1 MLLTGFLSRYDVFI
15 QAAHAKQVPA
25 LYFHVR
31 FTLLKSSE
39 VKYLTLQDLDEVL
52 ELFVKQEKE
61 DEEEGEELFESR
73 MEEEIESPLGKCLM
87 LKGSE

>member
-15 QAAHAKQVPA
+15 QAAHAEQVPA
-25 LYFHVR
+25 LYFHVCL
-31 FTLLKSSE
+31 TLLKSSE

-52 ELFVKQEKE
+52 ELFVKQE
-61 DEEEGEELFESR
+61 EEEGEELFERR
-73 MEEEIESPLGKCLM
+73 MEEEMESPLGNCLM

>member
-15 QAAHAKQVPA
+15 QAAHAEQVPA
-25 LYFHVR
+25 LYFHVCL
-31 FTLLKSSE
+31 TLLKSSE

-52 ELFVKQEKE
+52 ELFVKQEE
-61 DEEEGEELFESR
+61 EEEGEELFESR
-73 MEEEIESPLGKCLM
+73 MEEEMESPLGKCLM

>member
-15 QAAHAKQVPA
+15 QAAHAEQVPA
-25 LYFHVR
+25 LYFHVCL
-31 FTLLKSSE
+31 TLLKSSE

-52 ELFVKQEKE
+52 ELFVKQE
-61 DEEEGEELFESR
+61 EEEGEELFERR
-73 MEEEIESPLGKCLM
+73 MEEEMESPLGKCLM